1 MGGRNTDT
9 FIKVPKVANCLTG
22 GGNSGGLHSDMT
34 TIEVGTLRTYKDGQG
49 FRKVQ
54 SNNVPTIPARARKDG
69 SGQGVIKIRAVLTP
83 NRTDKRQSGR
93 RFKEDGE
100 PSFTLN
106 CQDRH
111 GVMINDSIRRLTE
124 IECER
129 LQGFPDD
136 WTKLGIYN
144 DKVKPIPKTQRFKML
159 GNAVTTVVVKQIA
172 TKIKIND
179 TTI

>member
-1 MGGRNTDT
+1 
-9 FIKVPKVANCLTG
+9 
-22 GGNSGGLHSDMT
+22 
-34 TIEVGTLRTYKDGQG
+34 
-49 FRKVQ
+49 
-54 SNNVPTIPARARKDG
+54 
-69 SGQGVIKIRAVLTP
+69 
-83 NRTDKRQSGR
+83 
-93 RFKEDGE
+93 
-100 PSFTLN
+100 
-106 CQDRH
+106 
-111 GVMINDSIRRLTE
+111 MINDSIRRLTE